1 MAKFKLKVVFGTG
14 RVDETET
21 DDFYKLSVMGRLA
34 LMGDMVGVKEVVF
47 TNNVEIEKCKNE
59 AGVYF
64 KIVTLNKDG
73 STDVNAYPPTANKEK
88 LREIMEGAKR
98 WGKVKSYEFVNISYD
113 EYIRIETEKFGGC
126 DE

>member
-1 MAKFKLKVVFGTG
+1 MAKFKLKTVFGTG
-14 RVDETET
+14 RVDEVES
-21 DDFYKLSVMGRLA
+21 DDFQKLNLLGRLA
-34 LMGDMVGVKEVVF
+34 LMGEMVGVKEVVF
-47 TNNVEIEKCKNE
+47 TNNVEIEKAKNE

-73 STDVNAYPPTANKEK
+73 STDVNAYPSTANKEK

-98 WGKVKSYEFVNISYD
+98 WGKVKSYEFVNITYD
-113 EYIRIETEKFGGC
+113 EYIRIETEKFGGY